1 MKFLDGIHWFVI
13 ACALVAALVPFPN
26 LLPYSLVGLA
36 VIWFATP
43 ATSKRDRRHAKRR
56 EERGY

>member
-1 MKFLDGIHWFVI
+1 MPGPRENVVKFLDGIHWFVI

-36 VIWFATP
+36 AIWILTP
-43 ATSKRDRRHAKRR
+43 SWGGRW
-56 EERGY
+56 